1 MPTIGKRLR
10 KSVTLRACS
19 HFTTFW
25 LGTRLPD
32 AVPLVFVVGYPK
44 SGTTWVCQVV
54 ADYMQLPFPKGSILP
69 VGCPAVVHG
78 HETVWKSYRR
88 GVYVLRDGR
97 DTMAS
102 LYFHMARRVPDGS
115 AGAKLRREWFG
126 GGEDLIANPR
136 KHFAAFIDRQMR
148 KPFAARVHW
157 GDHVRTWLDNKNPH
171 IALIR
176 YEDLLADGVNT
187 LSAAMRAVTG
197 SDEIDPERAQWA
209 VEKFSFA
216 RQSGRKAGAEDRTT
230 FLRKGKAGDWTNH
243 FTLEAAEIFDRH
255 CGQALIDSGYAPD
268 RSWVQTCNNDTTPP
282 APREPRPVASG
293 ASA

>member
-88 GVYVLRDGR
+88 GAYVLRDGR

-102 LYFHMARRVPDGS
+102 LYFHMARRVPAGA
-115 AGAKLRREWFG
+115 AGAKLRKQWFG
-126 GGEDLIANPR
+126 GGTDLLQNPR
-136 KHFAAFIDRQMR
+136 KHFAAFIDRQMH
-148 KPFAARVHW
+148 KPFAARVNW

-171 IALIR
+171 VALIG
-176 YEDLLADGVNT
+176 YEALLADGVAT
-187 LSAAMRAVTG
+187 LTSAVRAITG
-197 SDEIDPERAQWA
+197 SDEVDPERARWA

-216 RQSGRKAGAEDRTT
+216 RQSGRKSGTEDRTT

-243 FTLEAAEIFDRH
+243 FTREAAEIFDRH
-255 CGQALIDSGYAPD
+255 CGGALIDAGYAPD
-268 RSWVQTCNNDTTPP
+268 RSWVASCTDDLAPP
-282 APREPRPVASG
+282 AAPGPQPAASG
-293 ASA
+293 AGA